1 MKIYENFKKSLDEH
15 NYDTFKKMPTNFQN
29 KIPVQSTEMSNNLN
43 EPQNPLE
50 NKTHRTLRSLRS
62 KMD

>member
-1 MKIYENFKKSLDEH
+1 MIPS
-15 NYDTFKKMPTNFQN
+15 KKMPTNFQN

-50 NKTHRTLRSLRS
+50 NKTHRSLRSLRS